1 MQTRL
6 GYLEHVFAVQL
17 GSTGLVPAEGYSSS
31 ISQLRFSHDFNRTLK
46 GAELSDAQQLRFFF
60 SQGQGT
66 T

>member
-6 GYLEHVFAVQL
+6 GYLERVFAVQL

>member
-6 GYLEHVFAVQL
+6 GYLERVFAVQL
-17 GSTGLVPAEGYSSS
+17 GSTGLVPAGGYSSS
-31 ISQLRFSHDFNRTLK
+31 VSQLRFSHDFKGTLQ
-46 GAELSDAQQLRFFF
+46 GAELSDAQQLWYFF